1 VARILL
7 VDDTPANVKLVIDR
21 LTAEG
26 GYEVDSAASG
36 EEALAAIARNPPD
49 LVLLDVVMPG
59 MNGYE
64 VCREIRR
71 RPDGEA
77 LPIILMTALDAVEER
92 VMGLE
97 AGADD
102 FLSRPVS
109 WPELRARVRSL
120 LRIKTLL
127 DTVRTQSE
135 QLEELNRTL
144 EDRVETQVGQIE
156 RLNRL
161 RRFLTPAVAELVL
174 SSGDGMLESHR
185 REIAAVCCDLRNF
198 TAFSE
203 NAEPEE
209 TIALLR
215 SYQRMIGT
223 EIARY
228 DGTIDH
234 FAGDGIMAF
243 LNDPVPCDRP
253 AHRAVQLAVSIR
265 ECVQALL
272 ADWKGRGH
280 ALGFGIGVSSG
291 FATIGMVG
299 FEGRYD
305 YAATGHAV
313 NFAARLCD
321 RAADGQILISPSVY
335 AEVRNDVEAESLGE
349 LDYKGI
355 ARPTATYSVVSLA

>member
-21 LTAEG
+21 LAAEG
-26 GYEVDSAASG
+26 CYDLESAASG

-49 LVLLDVVMPG
+49 LVLLDVIMPG
-59 MNGYE
+59 MSGYD

-71 RPDGEA
+71 RPGGDA
-77 LPIILMTALDAVEER
+77 LPIILMTALDAVDER
-92 VMGLE
+92 VKGLE

-120 LRIKTLL
+120 LRIKSLL
-127 DTVRTQSE
+127 DTVRFQSD
-135 QLEELNRTL
+135 QLEELNHTL
-144 EDRVETQVGQIE
+144 EERVETQAEQIE

-174 SSGDGMLESHR
+174 SSGDGMLKSHR
-185 REIAAVCCDLRNF
+185 REIAAVCCDLRSF

-203 NAEPEE
+203 AAEPEE

-215 SYQRMIGT
+215 SYQRTVGI
-223 EIARY
+223 EIAQY

-253 AHRAVQLAVSIR
+253 AHRAVQLAVSVR
-265 ECVQALL
+265 ERVQVLL
-272 ADWKGRGH
+272 EDWKRRGH

-291 FATIGMVG
+291 YATIGLVG

-305 YAATGHAV
+305 YAATGRAV

-321 RAADGQILISPSVY
+321 RAADGQILISPTVY
-335 AEVRNDVEAESLGE
+335 TEVQDEIESESLGD
-349 LDYKGI
+349 LDYKGF
-355 ARPTATYSVVSLA
+355 AQPVATYNVVSL